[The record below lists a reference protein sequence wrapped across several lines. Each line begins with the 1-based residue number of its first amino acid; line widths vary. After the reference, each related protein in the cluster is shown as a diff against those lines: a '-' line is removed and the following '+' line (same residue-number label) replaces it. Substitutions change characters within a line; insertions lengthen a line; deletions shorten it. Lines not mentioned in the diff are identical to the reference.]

1 MQVNIFLK
9 GSNMQDQN
17 TQNTNPNSQVQSD
30 SYDDLN
36 NLSVTEDQLKMMSSL
51 TQAQADAAES
61 ASDTVK
67 EMEKLFEEGM
77 SEE

>member
-1 MQVNIFLK
+1 
-9 GSNMQDQN
+9 MQDQSA
-17 TQNTNPNSQVQSD
+17 QNTNQNPQVQSD

-61 ASDTVK
+61 AGDTVK
-67 EMEKLFEEGM
+67 EMEKMFEEGM